1 MDHLTFVRLAKDAPP
16 FSKEGFQDPSP
27 FEGSAHIEFS
37 FHMIGDL
44 GKSSADTHSALQV
57 DVVNLHPISRE
68 CLYRSSDIRDDP
80 GGSVTIHNSNPFHYP
95 FIDIGLLAE
104 NIDVSILREGVRS
117 VRRLLG
123 GSAFEGSVFG
133 SVIPPAHV
141 TSDGDLE
148 DLLRNTG
155 TTFSH
160 AVGSASMSPKDAE
173 WGVVDPDFRVKGA
186 SGLRVVDAS
195 VIVSCLRMPCR
206 LGLNDVFGSPSS
218 RVRIH
223 KYQCTGLQSGLASSL
238 LEIIHKMYC
247 CKFNTIVWLYD
258 DITQSILLLMATSC
272 T

>member
-1 MDHLTFVRLAKDAPP
+1 M
-16 FSKEGFQDPSP
+16 
-27 FEGSAHIEFS
+27 
-37 FHMIGDL
+37 
-44 GKSSADTHSALQV
+44 
-57 DVVNLHPISRE
+57 
-68 CLYRSSDIRDDP
+68 RDDP

-95 FIDIGLLAE
+95 FIDIGLLTE
-104 NIDVSILREGVRS
+104 NRDVSILRKGVRS
-117 VRRLLG
+117 IQRLLG

-238 LEIIHKMYC
+238 LEIIHKMCC

-258 DITQSILLLMATSC
+258 DITQSILLLLLLMATSC